1 MAKVYVSRKEALG
14 FVLPFQEGERSSRIC
29 CTLPGGGRSF
39 RICCTLPEGRKK
51 LLDLFY
57 PSRRGEEGI
66 WDRDVSSS

>member
-29 CTLPGGGRSF
+29 CTLP
-39 RICCTLPEGRKK
+39 EGRKK

-66 WDRDVSSS
+66 WDRDVPY